1 MPQVDPGMSPC
12 PTRRGV
18 LTAGL
23 GLGLGSVV
31 AMSLAACGIR
41 LEDDAPR
48 VPLIPTRAP
57 VPGEAFLIALWRHS
71 DDLAERAASLG
82 GAATGV
88 PARLAGLHRRQVA
101 VLQTELL
108 RLGVPQRVLDDASAP
123 SATAT
128 TSPSSTASVPPPGG
142 PTTATPTGTSTTGAT
157 PTPVAGPKAL
167 AAEEASDL
175 GPTAI
180 ASLATVP
187 DGSVPLIG
195 SLLAQRAAA
204 AMLLGTPATWP
215 EPTWSAPSLAASYL
229 ESTRAAVY
237 AFEVVAA
244 QSPAGAQQTLAR
256 ATLAML
262 EARAS
267 EQESLAGASAGPP
280 ALAYPLPFPVTT
292 PAAARRLA
300 ARVLTDLRASVARDL
315 GSTNGDLG
323 PLGALV
329 QWLADTEVLTSRWGV
344 PLAAFP
350 GLT

>member
-1 MPQVDPGMSPC
+1 
-12 PTRRGV
+12 
-18 LTAGL
+18 
-23 GLGLGSVV
+23 
-31 AMSLAACGIR
+31 MSLAACGIR

-57 VPGEAFLIALWRHS
+57 IAGEAFLIALWRHS
-71 DDLAERAASLG
+71 DALAERAAGVG
-82 GAATGV
+82 GPATGV

-101 VLQTELL
+101 VLRAELL
-108 RLGVPQRVLDDASAP
+108 RLGVPQKVLDDASAP
-123 SATAT
+123 AATAT
-128 TSPSSTASVPPPGG
+128 TGSTSAPTTRAT
-142 PTTATPTGTSTTGAT
+142 TTATSTGTTTAGT
-157 PTPVAGPKAL
+157 SPVAGPKAL

-180 ASLATVP
+180 ASLARVP
-187 DGSVPLIG
+187 GSAVPLVG

-204 AMLLGTPATWP
+204 ASLLGAPATWP
-215 EPTWSAPSLAASYL
+215 EPTWSAPSLASSYL

-244 QSPAGAQQTLAR
+244 QSPTGPQRTLAL
-256 ATLAML
+256 ATLAAL
-262 EARAS
+262 QSRAS
-267 EQESLAGASAGPP
+267 EQESLAGASAGPA
-280 ALAYPLPFPVTT
+280 ALGYPLPFAVTT

-329 QWLADTEVLTSRWGV
+329 QWLADTEVLASRWGV
-344 PLAAFP
+344 RLSAFP
-350 GLT
+350 GLS